1 MNNLRRNLHVFY
13 LYKFL
18 SNFRVDNVLWLL
30 YMQFRGLSLLQI
42 GICESIL
49 NFSVLIL
56 EIPSGAY
63 GDLIGR
69 KASMILGSF
78 LSLGS
83 YIILFFAKDFIGFSL
98 AFALLGAGGAF
109 FTGSDTA
116 LIYDTFKSLKIENDF
131 KKASANFMALMLL
144 GGLVSNMT
152 GGLLSRI
159 NWSAVYAGAIIARV
173 LSLVITMLLIEPPFE
188 KQKSSFKNYIGLIKQ
203 GIDQLIN
210 DKLLL
215 WLSVFWISMSLVAAT
230 VYFYSQTYFE
240 YRGLSAFHIS
250 IVFTIEAVVTIGLAK
265 CSSKIEEILGRKK
278 LLLITSLLFAIPIAI
293 YGYVGTVFAVIIL
306 IITSGILNFMDPV
319 MTYYL
324 NSRIDSQHR
333 ATTNSA
339 LSMIFSVFMI
349 IFFPLFGFI
358 ADHIEYK
365 SAFLFTGLCS
375 LLLLGI
381 SFAKVK
387 NYDKA

>member
-1 MNNLRRNLHVFY
+1 MKKLERNLPAFY

-18 SNFRVDNVLWLL
+18 SNFRIDNVLWLL

-56 EIPSGAY
+56 EIPSGAF

-69 KASMILGSF
+69 KASMILGGI
-78 LSLGS
+78 LSLS
-83 YIILFFAKDFIGFSL
+83 AYITLFFATDFFGFGL

-131 KKASANFMALMLL
+131 KKASANFLALMLL
-144 GGLVSNMT
+144 GGLISNIT

-159 NWSAVYAGAIIARV
+159 NWSTVYAGAIIAR
-173 LSLVITMLLIEPPFE
+173 LLCLGATIFLIEPPFE
-188 KQKSSFKNYIGLIKQ
+188 KQNRSFKNYIGLIKQ
-203 GIDQLIN
+203 GIWQLFK

-215 WLSVFWISMSLVAAT
+215 WLSVYWISISLVAAT
-230 VYFYSQTYFE
+230 VYFYSQTFFE
-240 YRGLSAFHIS
+240 SRGLSAFEIS
-250 IVFTIEAVVTIGLAK
+250 LVFTIEAVATIGMAK
-265 CSSKIEEILGRKK
+265 LSSKTDDLLGRKM
-278 LLLITSLLFAIPIAI
+278 LLLISMFLFAIPTAI
-293 YGYVGTVFAVIIL
+293 YGFVGVIPAVIIL
-306 IITSGILNFMDPV
+306 IVTSGILNLMDPV
-319 MTYYL
+319 MNYYL
-324 NSRIDSQHR
+324 NSRIESKHR

-339 LSMIFSVFMI
+339 LSMMFSVFMI

-358 ADHIEYK
+358 VDHAEYK
-365 SAFLFTGLCS
+365 SAFLFTGLCTF
-375 LLLLGI
+375 LLLGI
-381 SFAKVK
+381 SFAKIK
-387 NYDKA
+387 KFDNE